1 MKKIILFI
9 VIILIFI
16 VAILYSTY
24 FKDFLAILDENKV
37 YKIENIEER
46 EINTLEEFEFFD
58 KGILSYNSQ
67 KIIYTDFNNR
77 ILWEN
82 ENIEFSNRVFS
93 VAGYIFRQTDKNI
106 TVSDKSNQ
114 QFVITEIKG
123 NIVNVS
129 RENGKTGL
137 IVKGNGQSL
146 YVMDENNEVVVDN
159 KEFKGTITGL
169 AISDKSEA
177 YALTTLS
184 FEDGGPINTLYFNLI
199 GDIELWS
206 STIENEIL
214 IKTKIINN
222 NLIALGTEN
231 IYYYNNNGKLMW
243 KNSIYNK
250 ILDYEISN
258 ENQRINILFEKDKS
272 AELISYNFEGKVME
286 IQEAPPLVTDLI
298 MVDNKALV
306 HNNNTVF
313 LLHSNKADKVF
324 EDSENFKDILVD
336 GNNIYILFKNKII
349 KGQIK

>member
-93 VAGYIFRQTDKNI
+93 AAGYIFRQTDKNI

-250 ILDYEISN
+250 ILDYEISS